1 MPTFHHEKFMMI
13 LKFWNHIR
21 GSSKH
26 ESPVY
31 LIDDLN
37 LTRLESL
44 NICCNYRSLSMKIVK
59 KKLRT
64 LQELN
69 EDILIVASTVWLS
82 NYLVAGSEPF
92 QHPRWMMKHK
102 QKIPSTC
109 TFNSFCHDNLI
120 FCGLDASFVCSSS
133 FVSLTKNIHYQLFY
147 NCCSMVAPRLKKL
160 FSLAKIR

>member
-1 MPTFHHEKFMMI
+1 MI
-13 LKFWNHIR
+13 SWK
-21 GSSKH
+21 
-26 ESPVY
+26 
-31 LIDDLN
+31 
-37 LTRLESL
+37 RLESL
-44 NICCNYRSLSMKIVK
+44 YICCNFRSLSMKFVKK

-64 LQELN
+64 LRGLN
-69 EDILIVASTVWLS
+69 EEIFVFSSTVLIF
-82 NYLVAGSEPF
+82 NFFVAGSEPF

-133 FVSLTKNIHYQLFY
+133 FVSFTKNIHYQLFY